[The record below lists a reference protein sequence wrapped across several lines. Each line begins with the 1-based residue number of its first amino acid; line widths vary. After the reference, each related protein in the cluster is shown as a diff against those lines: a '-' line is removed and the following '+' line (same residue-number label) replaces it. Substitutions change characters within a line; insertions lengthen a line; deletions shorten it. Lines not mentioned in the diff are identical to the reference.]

1 MIIFK
6 IKNMETVMLSKYSI
20 IIEKEDKWYVA
31 HCVELGIASQG
42 ITIDEA
48 KENIREAVEL
58 YIESFNPKE
67 ELLSGNEK
75 IFMTMDFEVPINA

>member
-1 MIIFK
+1 
-6 IKNMETVMLSKYSI
+6 MLSKYSI

-67 ELLSGNEK
+67 ELLFENEK